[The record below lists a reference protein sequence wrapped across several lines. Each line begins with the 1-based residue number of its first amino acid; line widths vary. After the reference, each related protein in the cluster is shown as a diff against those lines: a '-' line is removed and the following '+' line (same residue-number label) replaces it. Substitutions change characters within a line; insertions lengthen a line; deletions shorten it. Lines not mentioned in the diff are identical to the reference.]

1 MTASASTA
9 DEAIQLHAPAHDKTV
24 FANTSQLI
32 AAEEPDFPSFLFSEK
47 ELHRAVKVFRK
58 GFDGLLTYAVKCN
71 PSPHIVAQLHRE
83 GLKAFDVASNTEM
96 ELVRDFAPGAAMHY
110 NNPIKNKREI
120 ERAYEEFGIRSFT
133 IDHPQQL
140 DQLAAVVTPSR
151 DIEVTTRFKAG
162 KALKS
167 YDFGIKFG
175 VMQDGAAEI
184 VSLVNQMGFT
194 PSLCFHVGSQCEDAY
209 AYERH
214 IAAAAKIA
222 DESGIELKR
231 LNIGGASPAPSP
243 TSEAPPMDISFETIE
258 AAVK

>member
-1 MTASASTA
+1 MTAPASNATA
-9 DEAIQLHAPAHDKTV
+9 DDVIQLHAPAHDKKV
-24 FANTSQLI
+24 YANTSQLI

-71 PSPHIVAQLHRE
+71 PSPHVLKQLHNE

-96 ELVRDFAPGAAMHY
+96 ELVRQFAPGAVMHY

-120 ERAYEEFGIRSFT
+120 ERAYEEFGVRSFT

-140 DQLAAVVTPSR
+140 DKLAAIVTPSR
-151 DIEVTTRFKAG
+151 DVEVTTRFKAG

-184 VSLVNQMGFT
+184 VKLVDQMGFT

-222 DESGIELKR
+222 EEADIELKR
-231 LNIGGASPAPSP
+231 LNIGGGYPAPYQIGR
-243 TSEAPPMDISFETIE
+243 AH
-258 AAVK
+258 V